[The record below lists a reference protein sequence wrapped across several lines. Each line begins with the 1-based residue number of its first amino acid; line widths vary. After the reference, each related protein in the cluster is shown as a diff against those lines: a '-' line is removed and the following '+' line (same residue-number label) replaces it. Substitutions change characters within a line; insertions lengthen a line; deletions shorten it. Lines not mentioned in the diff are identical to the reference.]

1 MTENLSKIFELDPA
15 GLAYDSR
22 RVEPG
27 FVFFAIQGFQ
37 LDGHDYVGDAVQRG
51 AAAVVV
57 EKDIEEPAGVAVFRV
72 PDSRAALAS
81 AAARFYGYPA
91 QRLRM
96 VGVTG
101 TNGKTT
107 TTHLIS
113 AIYGAQGEKVGL
125 IGTLCARIGDV
136 VVPEERTT
144 PESLELQALLRRMA
158 DAGVTVAVMEVSS
171 HALALQRVAG
181 VEYDVA
187 VFTNLTQDHLDF
199 HKDLEDY
206 FRTKELLFTGL
217 KAPAGKQGSKL
228 AVVNADDRYGVRLAS
243 TSGGRVLTYGVENPA
258 GVRARDIVL
267 KESGADFTVEGTW
280 GKTPLRLKLAGG
292 FNVYNALA
300 AFATG
305 FAEGFPPGD
314 VARALENAG
323 SVPGRF
329 ERVDAGQDFTVV
341 VDYAHTPDGLE
352 NVLRAARALA
362 RGKVVVVFGCGGD
375 RDSTKRPLMGEAAG
389 RLADFAVVTSDNP
402 RSEDPRKIIAAVET
416 GVRSAGQTRYII
428 EPDRRK
434 AIKEAFTRAQP
445 GDIVV
450 LAGKGHEDYQII
462 GTQKIPFDDRKV
474 AVEVWQEIRIGKG
487 RGSVVSS

>member
-1 MTENLSKIFELDPA
+1 MTQELSEVFELNPA

-27 FVFFAIQGFQ
+27 FVFFAIPGFRQ
-37 LDGHDYVGDAVQRG
+37 DGHEYVGDAVQRG
-51 AAAVVV
+51 AIAVVV
-57 EKDIEEPAGVAVFRV
+57 EKEVKKPAGVSVVRV
-72 PDSRAALAS
+72 RDSRRALAL
-81 AAARFYGYPA
+81 AAARFYGHPG

-113 AIYGAQGEKVGL
+113 AIYRARGEKVGL
-125 IGTLCARIGDV
+125 IGTLYARIGDV

-144 PESLELQALLRRMA
+144 PESLDLQELLRRMV
-158 DAGVTVAVMEVSS
+158 DAGVTVVVMEVSS

-181 VEYDVA
+181 VEYDAA

-206 FRTKELLFTGL
+206 YRTKELLFTGL
-217 KAPAGKQGSKL
+217 KTSGGKQGLKL
-228 AVVNADDRYGVRLAS
+228 AVINADDRYGPRLAS
-243 TSGGRVLTYGVENPA
+243 ASGGRVVTYGVDNRA

-300 AFATG
+300 AFAVG
-305 FAEGFPPGD
+305 WAEGFPPED
-314 VARALENAG
+314 VARALENAEA
-323 SVPGRF
+323 VPGRF

-352 NVLRAARALA
+352 NVLQAARALT
-362 RGKVVVVFGCGGD
+362 RGEVIAVFGCGGD
-375 RDSTKRPLMGEAAG
+375 RDSTKRPMMGEVAG
-389 RLADFAVVTSDNP
+389 RLADFTVVTSDNP
-402 RSEDPRKIIAAVET
+402 RSEDPQRIIAAIET
-416 GVRSAGQTRYII
+416 GVRRSGRTRYTI

-434 AIKEAFTRAQP
+434 AIKEAFMRAKT

-450 LAGKGHEDYQII
+450 LAGKGHEDYQIV
-462 GTQKIPFDDRKV
+462 GTQKLPFDDRKV
-474 AVEVWQEIRIGKG
+474 AAEVLREISIEQE
-487 RGSVVSS
+487 